1 MLWKKFFIAKGTSV
15 YPFSIFRYESD
26 VSVKTL
32 VEVVEAVFKGLLE
45 VAGPAIFSQYNFN
58 N

>member
-1 MLWKKFFIAKGTSV
+1 MLWKIFTEPRELLF
-15 YPFSIFRYESD
+15 YPFSIFRYQSD
-26 VSVKTL
+26 VGIKTL
-32 VEVVEAVFKGLLE
+32 VEVVKAVFKGLLE